1 MPLDETKG
9 YSQETLEQW
18 VMGKCDDWRDNFQ
31 SNYKERFDEYY
42 RLWRG
47 IWAKEDSLRNSERSR
62 LISPALQQAVESSVA
77 EVEEATFGRGRWFDI
92 KDDFQDGG
100 QDSLDVEFIRKQLSE
115 DMQYARTRSSISECI
130 LNAAVFGTGIGELY
144 LEETT
149 EAIPATRPALDGTAE
164 AVGVEKRERFLVK
177 LRPIMPQ
184 NFLIDPVATSVSE
197 ALGCAVDQYVP
208 YHQVRQDID
217 AGIYRDVD
225 IDLSSVD
232 DELEPDQGLTYD
244 NDDRVRLTRYYG
256 LVPANLLEEARKDED
271 SDDEDE
277 LSDAIE
283 PEYEQSYVEAIVV
296 IANGDTLLKVEPNP
310 YMMNDR
316 PIVAFSWD
324 QVPSRF
330 WGRGI
335 CEKGYNSQ
343 KALDTEMRARIDA
356 LALTVHPMMAVDAS
370 RMPRGAKYEIRPGK
384 TLLTNGNPAEIMK
397 PFNFGSVSDITFV
410 QATQLQNM
418 VQQAT
423 GAVDTASF
431 AGGTQNGTAAG
442 ISMSIGAVIKRHKR
456 TLLNFQENFLIPFV
470 SMAAVR
476 YMQFDPDLYKA
487 QDFKFVASGS
497 LGLAAREYEVSQL
510 VQLLQTMPQDS
521 PMYAIVLESVVD
533 SMNLSSRESISAQ
546 MKQMNQPNPEQQQ
559 AQQQAQQMQ
568 LALAQLQVQKA
579 QAEVAEISSRV
590 EQNGVETQLLPIAE
604 ETNRI
609 SALANAQ
616 PETEFDQLIKMA
628 ELELKELAIESK
640 ENIVEMQMVKG
651 AKS

>member
-1 MPLDETKG
+1 MPLDEDKG
-9 YSQETLEQW
+9 YSTESLDQW
-18 VMGKCDDWRDNFQ
+18 VMNKCEDWRDNFQ
-31 SNYKERFDEYY
+31 SNYKDRFDEYY

-77 EVEEATFGRGRWFDI
+77 EVEEATFGRGPWFDI
-92 KDDFQDGG
+92 KDDFQDGD
-100 QDSLDVEFIRKQLSE
+100 DSTDVEFIRNQLTE
-115 DMQYARTRSSISECI
+115 DMQYARTRSAISECI
-130 LNAAVFGTGIGELY
+130 LKAAVFGTGIGEVY

-149 EAIPATRPALDGTAE
+149 EHIPSTRPALEGAGE
-164 AVGVEKRERFLVK
+164 LVGVEKRERFLVK

-184 NFLIDPVATSVSE
+184 NFLIDPVATSISE
-197 ALGCAVDQYVP
+197 ALGCAIDQYVP

-225 IDLSSVD
+225 IELAVAD
-232 DELEPDQGLTYD
+232 DDLEPDQGLTYD

-256 LVPANLLEEARKDED
+256 LVPANLLEEAREEGEED
-271 SDDEDE
+271 DLASEVE
-277 LSDAIE
+277 S
-283 PEYEQSYVEAIVV
+283 EYEESYVEAIVV

-310 YMMNDR
+310 YMMKDR
-316 PIVAFSWD
+316 PIVSFAWD

-343 KALDTEMRARIDA
+343 KALDTELRARIDA

-397 PFNFGSVSDITFV
+397 PFNFGSVSDVTFT
-410 QATQLQNM
+410 QAAQLQNM

-476 YMQFDPDLYKA
+476 YMQFDPELYKA

-521 PMYAIVLESVVD
+521 PMYALILESVVD
-533 SMNLSSRESISAQ
+533 SMNLSNRESISAK
-546 MKQMNQPNPEQQQ
+546 MKELAQPNPEEQQ
-559 AQQQAQQMQ
+559 AQQQQEQVQQA
-568 LALAQLQVQKA
+568 ALQLQLQKV
-579 QAEVAEISSRV
+579 QAEIAEIASRV
-590 EQNGVETQLLPIAE
+590 QQNETETQLLPVAE
-604 ETNRI
+604 ETKRI
-609 SALANAQ
+609 MALASAK
-616 PETEFDQLIKMA
+616 PETEFDQLLKMA

-640 ENIVEMQMVKG
+640 ENIVEMQMVKTTNG
-651 AKS
+651 N

>member
-1 MPLDETKG
+1 MPLDEDKG
-9 YSQETLEQW
+9 YSTESLDQW
-18 VMGKCDDWRDNFQ
+18 VMNKCEDWRDNFQ
-31 SNYKERFDEYY
+31 SNYKDRFDEYY

-77 EVEEATFGRGRWFDI
+77 EVEEATFGRGPWFDI
-92 KDDFQDGG
+92 KDDLQDGD
-100 QDSLDVEFIRKQLSE
+100 DSTDVEFIRNQLTE
-115 DMQYARTRSSISECI
+115 DMQYARTRSAISECI

-149 EAIPATRPALDGTAE
+149 EAIPSTRPALEGAGE
-164 AVGVEKRERFLVK
+164 LVGVEKRERFLVK

-184 NFLIDPVATSVSE
+184 NFLIDPVATSISE
-197 ALGCAVDQYVP
+197 ALGCAIDQYVP

-225 IDLSSVD
+225 IELAVAD
-232 DELEPDQGLTYD
+232 DDLEPDQGLTYD

-256 LVPANLLEEARKDED
+256 LVPANLLEEAREEGEED
-271 SDDEDE
+271 DLASEVE
-277 LSDAIE
+277 S
-283 PEYEQSYVEAIVV
+283 EYEESYVEAIVV

-310 YMMNDR
+310 YMMKDR
-316 PIVAFSWD
+316 PIVSFAWD

-343 KALDTEMRARIDA
+343 KALDTELRARIDA

-397 PFNFGSVSDITFV
+397 PFNFGAVSDVTFT
-410 QATQLQNM
+410 QAAQLQNM

-476 YMQFDPDLYKA
+476 YMQFDPELYKA

-521 PMYAIVLESVVD
+521 PMYALILESVVD
-533 SMNLSSRESISAQ
+533 SMNLSNRESISAK
-546 MKQMNQPNPEQQQ
+546 MKELAQPNPEEQQ
-559 AQQQAQQMQ
+559 AQQQQQQ
-568 LALAQLQVQKA
+568 VQQAALQLQLQKV
-579 QAEVAEISSRV
+579 QAEIAEIASRV
-590 EQNGVETQLLPIAE
+590 QQNETETQLLPVAE
-604 ETNRI
+604 ETKRI
-609 SALANAQ
+609 MALASAK
-616 PETEFDQLIKMA
+616 PETEFDQLLKMA

-640 ENIVEMQMVKG
+640 ENIVEMQMVKATNG
-651 AKS
+651 N